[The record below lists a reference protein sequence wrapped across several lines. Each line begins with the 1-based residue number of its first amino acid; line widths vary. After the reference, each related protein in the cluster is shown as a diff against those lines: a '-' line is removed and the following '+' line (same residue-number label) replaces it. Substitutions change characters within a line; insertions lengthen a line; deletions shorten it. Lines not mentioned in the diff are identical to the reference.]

1 MTGFREDDAR
11 RLQDLLSY
19 PREDLGTEFK
29 SWLDLSQKEDAANLA
44 KAILALA
51 NYGGG
56 HVVLGF
62 LEHSGE
68 WLPAEDRPS
77 DLSGYDQDRVNGIV
91 HHYADPP
98 FQCDVHH
105 VLHRASGDAFPV
117 VVVPG
122 EHSVPIRAKC
132 DGPDGV
138 HVRQHSY
145 YIRRPGPQ
153 SEAIRSAREWDQ
165 LIRRCMARDRQGLL
179 EAIRAILAGT
189 QPSQTGLPLED
200 SLASRLSSWT
210 EDARSRWAKR
220 VEVELADEQP
230 PRYAHGTWDVSYALS
245 EVDRTPALKDLR
257 GILEQVKGH
266 ETGWPP
272 WWVPTRD
279 AIAPRPHNGVIECWL
294 RDSHFGDAAHSDFW
308 RASPEGMM
316 FLLRGYEEDGA
327 DAGVPQGSI
336 LDPVTSVWRVGECL
350 LHAARLAGVLAGE
363 PTRILFRVQWRGL
376 KGREIRWIAGRKIGP
391 HLSQRV
397 CQQDVVDS
405 EVTTQSSAIE
415 DALPELVE
423 TLVSPLCEAF
433 DFYELPKVVIQQE
446 LARMRGRS

>member
-11 RLQDLLSY
+11 RLQDLLGH
-19 PREDLGTEFK
+19 PRESLDTEFK

-51 NYGGG
+51 NHGGG
-56 HVVLGF
+56 YVVLGF
-62 LEHSGE
+62 AEASGE
-68 WLPAEDRPS
+68 WVPADGRPS
-77 DLSGYDQDRVNGIV
+77 DLRGYDQDKVNGVV

-98 FQCDVHH
+98 FQCEVHH
-105 VLHRASGDAFPV
+105 VPHPASGGSFPV
-117 VVVPG
+117 IVVPG
-122 EHSVPIRAKC
+122 GHPVPVRTKR
-132 DGPDGV
+132 DGPDGK
-138 HVRQHSY
+138 HVRRHSY

-153 SEAIRSAREWDQ
+153 SEVPQSAREWDH
-165 LIRRCMARDRQGLL
+165 LIRRCMARDREGLL
-179 EAIRAILAGT
+179 DAMRAILAGA
-189 QPSQTGLPLED
+189 QPVQEGLPLED
-200 SLASRLSSWT
+200 TLDSRLSSWT
-210 EDARSRWAKR
+210 NDARSRWAER
-220 VEVELADEQP
+220 LQEELADEQP
-230 PRYAHGTWDVSYALS
+230 SRYAPGAWDVAYALS
-245 EVDRTPALKDLR
+245 EVGRVAPLRELLEILK
-257 GILEQVKGH
+257 GVKGH

-279 AIAPRPHNGVIECWL
+279 AITPCPSNGVIECWL
-294 RDSHFGDAAHSDFW
+294 RDTLFGDAAHSDFW